1 MSNKLETRIL
11 DTLTRAIPYLPP
23 PAAEL
28 VTEFLAGVQLDPRRV
43 RGVTQ
48 DIRRLPVS
56 ARRALWLWI
65 AYSLTVNN
73 WAHSLFTIEYYLNGI
88 ERPHDTQRP

>member
-1 MSNKLETRIL
+1 MSNKLKTRIL

-23 PAAEL
+23 PAVEL
-28 VTEFLAGVQLDPRRV
+28 VTEFLAGVQLDPLRV

-48 DIRRLPVS
+48 DIERLPVS

-65 AYSLTVNN
+65 ALSLTADN
-73 WAHSLFTIEYYLNGI
+73 WAYSLFTIEYYLDVI
-88 ERPHDTQRP
+88 ENDTQRP